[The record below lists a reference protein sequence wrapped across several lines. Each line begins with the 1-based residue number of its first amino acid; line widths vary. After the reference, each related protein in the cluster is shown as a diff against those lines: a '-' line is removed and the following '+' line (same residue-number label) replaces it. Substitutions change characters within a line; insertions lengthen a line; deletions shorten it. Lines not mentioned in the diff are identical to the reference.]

1 MNFFAYGVEVID
13 VVVRAL
19 GYSHCGPGS
28 IRGLDAVLW
37 WGFLGLFS
45 ASKCV
50 FQVLWIP
57 LYIKIQ
63 YLIHAIEVDL

>member
-1 MNFFAYGVEVID
+1 MKFFAYGVEMID
-13 VVVRAL
+13 VEVRAL

-28 IRGLDAVLW
+28 ICGLDAVLW

-45 ASKCV
+45 ASKGI
-50 FQVLWIP
+50 FQVLWVP

-63 YLIHAIEVDL
+63 CLIHRIEVDL

>member
-1 MNFFAYGVEVID
+1 MKFFAYGVEVID

-37 WGFLGLFS
+37 WGFFGFILR
-45 ASKCV
+45 
-50 FQVLWIP
+50 
-57 LYIKIQ
+57 
-63 YLIHAIEVDL
+63 IEVRFPVTLDSALHQNTIFDSCD